1 MTDEEFKFTLFE
13 EICET
18 VEKKTREY
26 FKKADLNG
34 DGSISKEEWLYCE
47 KLYSKAKKESFKEND
62 KLKEFQSFDTN
73 KDGALSEEELVSGT
87 IKALEGLK
95 SNLDLIS
102 DDELIGFAKSIVVQ
116 IDDYINAVEK

>member
-1 MTDEEFKFTLFE
+1 MTEELKLKLFG

-34 DGSISKEEWLYCE
+34 DGFISKEEWLFCE
-47 KLYSKAKKESFKEND
+47 ELYSKAKKESFKKND
-62 KLKEFQSFDTN
+62 KLKEFHSFDTN
-73 KDGALSEEELVSGT
+73 KDGALSEEELVNGT
-87 IKALEGLK
+87 INALQGLK
-95 SNLDLIS
+95 SNLELIS
-102 DDELIGFAKSIVVQ
+102 EEELEGFRKSIIVQ